1 MKEHFYNQSGRAL
14 TKALFLETS
23 LDRAQVMYTLRD
35 HPHEGYPSLYE
46 AYMKLEDP
54 TEFEFA
60 QKHLAGWA
68 HWQMLAN
75 SAFFKEYIQ
84 RWRWELDLQIKAKA
98 LRRLTEESKKGR
110 NVFAINRFLIQSG
123 WLSEREPKNT
133 VGRPTM
139 DRIKAEAAKLMELDQ
154 EILEDHKRLN

>member
-1 MKEHFYNQSGRAL
+1 MKEQFYNTSGRAL
-14 TKALFLETS
+14 SRNLFLETS
-23 LDRAQVMYTLRD
+23 NDPAQVMYTLRD

-46 AYMKLEDP
+46 AYMELEDP

-60 QKHLAGWA
+60 QKYLAGWA

-75 SAFFKEYIQ
+75 SSFFKEYIQ
-84 RWRWELDLQIKAKA
+84 RWRWELDLQIKSKA
-98 LRRLTEESKKGR
+98 LRRVTEEAKKGK
-110 NVFAINRFLIQSG
+110 NAFSANRFLIQSG
-123 WLSEREPKNT
+123 WLSEREPKAA

-139 DRIKAEAAKLMELDQ
+139 ERIKEEAAKLVELDQ

>member
-1 MKEHFYNQSGRAL
+1 MNPKFYNTSGRAL

-35 HPHEGYPSLYE
+35 HSHEGYPSLYE
-46 AYMKLEDP
+46 KYMELEDP

-60 QKHLAGWA
+60 QKYLAGWG

-75 SAFFKEYIQ
+75 SAFFRDYIQ

-98 LRRLTEESKKGR
+98 LRRITEEAKGGK
-110 NVFAINRFLIQSG
+110 NVFSANRFLIQSG

-139 DRIKAEAAKLMELDQ
+139 ERIKEEAAKLVELDQ
-154 EILEDHKRLN
+154 EILDDHKRLN